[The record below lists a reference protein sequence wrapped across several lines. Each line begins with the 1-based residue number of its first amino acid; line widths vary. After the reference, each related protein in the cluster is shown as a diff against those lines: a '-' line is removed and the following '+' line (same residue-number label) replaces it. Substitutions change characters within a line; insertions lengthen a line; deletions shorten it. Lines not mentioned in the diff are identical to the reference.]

1 MCREAGGAKL
11 KPVLDWGTAPSK
23 ETGMN
28 PSQRFLSLS
37 GASLLALLA
46 LNIVLAVLGP
56 AAFEALRRSL
66 ETLQSWLQAAAV

>member
-1 MCREAGGAKL
+1 
-11 KPVLDWGTAPSK
+11 
-23 ETGMN
+23 MN
-28 PSQRFLSLS
+28 ASQRFLSLS

-66 ETLQSWLQAAAV
+66 ETLQSWIQAAAV